1 MLAGGVG
8 LTTRREHLDN
18 LQMVAQVMAKLRRIL
33 EKGGKVVEQLEFFV
47 ELPFED
53 LDAKSLELF
62 EHEVVDR
69 AEQDKVGH
77 EKEDAHEQ
85 NAHDKQ
91 RVPRGGRSNA
101 YKRNQQEGNLEQ
113 VKPYKVLRSLTGIA
127 LHFGGQPPAL
137 GATEQHEQY
146 IEQNQMEA

>member
-8 LTTRREHLDN
+8 FTTRREHLDN

-33 EKGGKVVEQLEFFV
+33 EKGGKVVEQLELFI

-62 EHEVVDR
+62 EREVVDR

-77 EKEDAHEQ
+77 EKEDQLYE
-85 NAHDKQ
+85 
-91 RVPRGGRSNA
+91 
-101 YKRNQQEGNLEQ
+101 
-113 VKPYKVLRSLTGIA
+113 VKG
-127 LHFGGQPPAL
+127 
-137 GATEQHEQY
+137 
-146 IEQNQMEA
+146 